1 MLVLMGSGC
10 SVDSYRSDL
19 VVVLL
24 LLPDAETDAELPL
37 AEAEQ
42 AEEEEYCESMDEAS
56 STSNPTASVIRG
68 CWPRLPSLPRLL
80 LPMLPAPPPA
90 LRGMKVPPAVASGKK
105 SMDRFRAVW
114 EGRDGVEA
122 EAARR

>member
-68 CWPRLPSLPRLL
+68 CWPRLPWLPRLLL

-105 SMDRFRAVW
+105 SMDRFRAV
-114 EGRDGVEA
+114 
-122 EAARR
+122 

>member
-1 MLVLMGSGC
+1 MLMGSGC

-19 VVVLL
+19 VVLL
-24 LLPDAETDAELPL
+24 LLPDAETDAEPLLLLTL

-42 AEEEEYCESMDEAS
+42 AEEEEYCESIDEAS

-68 CWPRLPSLPRLL
+68 CWPRLPWLPRLLL

-105 SMDRFRAVW
+105 SMDRFRAV
-114 EGRDGVEA
+114 
-122 EAARR
+122 

>member
-1 MLVLMGSGC
+1 MGSGC

-19 VVVLL
+19 LVLL
-24 LLPDAETDAELPL
+24 LLPDAETDAELLLLLPL

-42 AEEEEYCESMDEAS
+42 AEEEEYCESIDEAS

-68 CWPRLPSLPRLL
+68 CWPRLPWLPRLL

-122 EAARR
+122 EAARRR